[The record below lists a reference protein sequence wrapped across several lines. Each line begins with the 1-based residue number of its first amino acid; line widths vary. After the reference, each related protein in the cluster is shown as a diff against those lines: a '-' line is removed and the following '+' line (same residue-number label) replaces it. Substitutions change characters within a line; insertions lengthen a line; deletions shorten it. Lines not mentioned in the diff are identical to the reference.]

1 MTSHYTNIFYFII
14 IHRLCIKTRILRHS
28 FKCYGRCLMV
38 QKPLKSLIGHL
49 LFRIKCYFRLRILR
63 SQVKQ
68 HMWPTKRYIELLA
81 STLMCLD
88 ISWGISL
95 CYKLLSKLC
104 WSPAQIMFPEK
115 NFLYSEIFMEAFIH
129 CKESVWMYKFPMIQQ
144 HINIPSETFL
154 LAWGKF
160 FQII

>member
-1 MTSHYTNIFYFII
+1 MSEKGREIIWINWGRSNHWIMNILQNHSNIQPNKCFRFTDTYIWVDT
-14 IHRLCIKTRILRHS
+14 CILRHS

-104 WSPAQIMFPEK
+104 WSPAQIMFSKK

-129 CKESVWMYKFPMIQQ
+129 C
-144 HINIPSETFL
+144 
-154 LAWGKF
+154 
-160 FQII
+160 

>member
-1 MTSHYTNIFYFII
+1 MFSFYT
-14 IHRLCIKTRILRHS
+14 CILRHS

-115 NFLYSEIFMEAFIH
+115 TFYIPKFLWKHLSIVKKVSGCINFLWFNNTLTFHLKLFYWHE
-129 CKESVWMYKFPMIQQ
+129 ESFVK
-144 HINIPSETFL
+144 
-154 LAWGKF
+154 
-160 FQII
+160 

>member
-1 MTSHYTNIFYFII
+1 MLNGTEALEVFNRPFTFPYQ
-14 IHRLCIKTRILRHS
+14 
-28 FKCYGRCLMV
+28 M
-38 QKPLKSLIGHL
+38 L
-49 LFRIKCYFRLRILR
+49 LQVAHFLR

-95 CYKLLSKLC
+95 CCKLLSKLC

-129 CKESVWMYKFPMIQQ
+129 FKESVWIYKFPMIQQ
-144 HINIPSETFL
+144 HINIPSKTFL
-154 LAWGKF
+154 LTWGKF
-160 FQII
+160 FSNNLIMIALQEP

>member
-1 MTSHYTNIFYFII
+1 MIGLWIYFKIIVTSNQINVFVLYIYT
-14 IHRLCIKTRILRHS
+14 CILRHS

-115 NFLYSEIFMEAFIH
+115 KVFIFRNFYGSIYPL
-129 CKESVWMYKFPMIQQ
+129 
-144 HINIPSETFL
+144 
-154 LAWGKF
+154 
-160 FQII
+160 

>member
-1 MTSHYTNIFYFII
+1 MNILQNHSNIQPNKCFRFIYIYT
-14 IHRLCIKTRILRHS
+14 CILRHS

-115 NFLYSEIFMEAFIH
+115 KLFIFRNFYGSI
-129 CKESVWMYKFPMIQQ
+129 YP
-144 HINIPSETFL
+144 L
-154 LAWGKF
+154 LRKCLDV
-160 FQII
+160 